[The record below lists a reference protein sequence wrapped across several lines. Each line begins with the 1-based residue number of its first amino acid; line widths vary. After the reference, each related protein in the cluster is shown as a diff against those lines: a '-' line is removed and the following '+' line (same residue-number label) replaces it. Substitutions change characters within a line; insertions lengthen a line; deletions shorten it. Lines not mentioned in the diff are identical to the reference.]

1 MFVIGVAGQAQMG
14 KDTLADRLQEMLN
27 GWDKCTLEERAA
39 EKDMPETWQRRAFAY
54 AVKKVFADTFDV
66 TFEFIEK
73 WKVIPEPPPGF
84 DMTVRQ
90 ALQFIGDGF
99 RKIRSTI
106 WLDLA
111 FRDKSRP
118 TIISDVR
125 YINEFLRVKKEGGLN
140 FLVGRPDKLNDDPN
154 GSEAQIRPFI
164 EFALNHFQK
173 KPFVLVAE
181 ELHRLATLEA
191 MGGGVQAAPPEHM
204 DAFDVFVRNDGTKEE
219 FLAAIDGLAVP
230 YIQQYVFEF
239 PELETKEEEQT
250 CLISS

>member
-14 KDTLADRLQEMLN
+14 KDTLADHLAVKLN
-27 GWDKCTLEERAA
+27 EAGGPEVNDDHPGTLWQRAA
-39 EKDMPETWQRRAFAY
+39 FAA
-54 AVKKVFADTFDV
+54 AVKKVFCDTFDV
-66 TFEFIEK
+66 DIDFVEK

-111 FRDKSRP
+111 FRDKGTP
-118 TIISDVR
+118 KIISDVR
-125 YINEFLRVKKEGGLN
+125 YVNEFVRVKKEGGLTI
-140 FLVGRPDKLNDDPN
+140 LVGRPDKINNDPN

-164 EFALNHFQK
+164 EWALANLKDCQSV
-173 KPFVLVAE
+173 KPQLD
-181 ELHRLATLEA
+181 HLAAVEA
-191 MGGGVQAAPPEHM
+191 MGGGVQVAVPEHM
-204 DAFDVFVRNDGTKEE
+204 DQFDFFVRNDGTKEE
-219 FLAAIDGLAVP
+219 LLTKIEGIVVP
-230 YIQQYVFEF
+230 FVQNYVFDF
-239 PELETKEEEQT
+239 PFPNGQEQENR